1 MKKTAGFLF
10 MILSLLA
17 FVWVAGL
24 AGAEGEKPTSSPDA
38 SHLLDRGVA
47 KVSTGPDKG
56 GTSPPTGPTPI
67 FYPGGSPMAVPIPPG
82 FGAFGASI
90 FLTGGGGFLGNFFV
104 PGVPGYPPSFLTAG
118 GVSGFDLT
126 GVYAW
131 HLAPTTMAS
140 LVRVLGAA
148 VVPPPSPASA
158 GAGPIPTG
166 GFASAVVPPSGAPAP
181 SALIMAPGL
190 FTLRVTPGV
199 SGIFCGLGVG
209 GPGFAGIGAGPAG
222 NGLGGVLSGMQ
233 PPIRTAPFPL
243 ATGGFIAPVPAT
255 PAFYIAGCFADS
267 STTPVELM
275 AFGVE

>member
-1 MKKTAGFLF
+1 MKKTALSLL

-24 AGAEGEKPTSSPDA
+24 AGAEGEKPSPSPGA

-47 KVSTGPDKG
+47 KASTGPDKG
-56 GTSPPTGPTPI
+56 GTPPPTGPTPI
-67 FYPGGSPMAVPIPPG
+67 FYPGGSPAAVPMPPG
-82 FGAFGASI
+82 FGAFGVSI

-104 PGVPGYPPSFLTAG
+104 PGVPGYPPSFLSAG
-118 GVSGFDLT
+118 GVTGFDLT

-140 LVRVLGAA
+140 VVRVLGAA
-148 VVPPPSPASA
+148 VVPPPSPVSA
-158 GAGPIPTG
+158 PAGPIPAG
-166 GFASAVVPPSGAPAP
+166 GFASATIPPTGVPAP
-181 SALIMAPGL
+181 SGLLSAPGL

-209 GPGFAGIGAGPAG
+209 GPGFGPIGAGPAG
-222 NGLGGVLSGMQ
+222 NGLGGVMSGVQ
-233 PPIRTAPFPL
+233 PPLRAGPFPL
-243 ATGGFIAPVPAT
+243 AAGGFLSTVPAS

-275 AFGVE
+275 AFEVE

>member
-1 MKKTAGFLF
+1 
-10 MILSLLA
+10 MILSLVAL
-17 FVWVAGL
+17 VWVAGL
-24 AGAEGEKPTSSPDA
+24 STAEGDNPLPA
-38 SHLLDRGVA
+38 SGAGHLLDRGVA
-47 KVSTGPDKG
+47 KAAAGPDKG
-56 GTSPPTGPTPI
+56 GTSPPTGPTAI
-67 FYPGGSPMAVPIPPG
+67 FYPGGSPMAVPVPPG

-140 LVRVLGAA
+140 VVRVLGAA
-148 VVPPPSPASA
+148 VAPPPTPASA
-158 GAGPIPTG
+158 PAGPIPAG
-166 GFASAVVPPSGAPAP
+166 GFASAVIPPTGFPAP

-199 SGIFCGLGVG
+199 SGIFCGLAVG
-209 GPGFAGIGAGPAG
+209 GPGYAPIGAGPAG
-222 NGLGGVLSGMQ
+222 NGLGGVVSGVQ
-233 PPIRTAPFPL
+233 PPIRAAPLPL
-243 ATGGFIAPVPAT
+243 GMGGFITVVPAS